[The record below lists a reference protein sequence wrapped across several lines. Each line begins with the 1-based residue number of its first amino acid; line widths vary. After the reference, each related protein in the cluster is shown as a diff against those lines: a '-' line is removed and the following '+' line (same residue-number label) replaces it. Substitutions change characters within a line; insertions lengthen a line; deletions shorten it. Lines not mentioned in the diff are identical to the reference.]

1 MMTDKTCLPINEMN
15 NQDLVD
21 FAKEIKEILHDFH
34 LRILDKNI
42 LAKNVY
48 DREILGLVY
57 AKDIIDELVRRL
69 GYYIKDQE
77 IWFSYD
83 QVDKTKPKKTE
94 EK

>member
-1 MMTDKTCLPINEMN
+1 MN
-15 NQDLVD
+15 NKAIMPIDEMSNEDLVE
-21 FAKEIKEILHDFH
+21 FAKDTKEILHDFH
-34 LRILDKNI
+34 LRILDRNI

-69 GYYIKDQE
+69 GCYIEDQQ
-77 IWFSYD
+77 IWLSCD
-83 QVDKTKPKKTE
+83 LCNSTKPEKIE

>member
-1 MMTDKTCLPINEMN
+1 MS

-21 FAKEIKEILHDFH
+21 FAKDTKEILHDFH
-34 LRILDKNI
+34 LRILDRNI

-69 GYYIKDQE
+69 GCYIEDQK
-77 IWFSYD
+77 IWLSYN
-83 QVDKTKPKKTE
+83 QVNQTKPDNLA